1 MLKRAH
7 SIVVVVV
14 GLLVLLLLNLPPGVA
29 SRLKLAVGGVF
40 LPLLGLRSAAHS
52 VVETASYEMLPRSTL
67 VSELRRLEQENA
79 ALRVESALGAE
90 AIAENQRLRGQ
101 LGSVP
106 RGTWRPRLAR
116 VVGRD
121 ATTWWRTC
129 LIDYGARDG
138 AAVNQPVVTAQGL
151 VGRIATVG
159 HSHSHVALVGDA
171 SCGVA
176 VLVSET
182 RDHGIVAGG
191 QSTTDVGVVEMTTF
205 QQTPGVLAGHA
216 VLTSGEGGIFP
227 KGLMVGTV
235 MDARPARSGLYTSAR
250 VRLGANLN
258 RLEEVWVLAP

>member
-151 VGRIATVG
+151 VGGLRRWGIATAMWRWSG
-159 HSHSHVALVGDA
+159 MRRVAWRCWCRRRATMGLWPGD
-171 SCGVA
+171 
-176 VLVSET
+176 
-182 RDHGIVAGG
+182 
-191 QSTTDVGVVEMTTF
+191 
-205 QQTPGVLAGHA
+205 
-216 VLTSGEGGIFP
+216 
-227 KGLMVGTV
+227 
-235 MDARPARSGLYTSAR
+235 
-250 VRLGANLN
+250 N
-258 RLEEVWVLAP
+258 RRRTWGWWR